1 MIWIS
6 PPKKKLVGNAK
17 ISVLFSVV
25 WRCLGHF
32 EPNKNASKSTF
43 LDSRIKKIA
52 FGSEDKR
59 RKSRLRVNLSNIY
72 TYHYWGLKKTFPFLF
87 I

>member
-1 MIWIS
+1 MRRYRCF
-6 PPKKKLVGNAK
+6 LVSSEDAWVILKQTKMLQN
-17 ISVLFSVV
+17 
-25 WRCLGHF
+25 RH
-32 EPNKNASKSTF
+32 F